1 MSAEI
6 IGQIKRDQGLSRHT
20 SYLAGKIQPLPG
32 LYVMSVFFGIIME
45 QKWNK
50 RQLSVVTQDRWH

>member
-20 SYLAGKIQPLPG
+20 SYLAGKIQPLPD
-32 LYVMSVFFGIIME
+32 LYVMSVFFGVIME

-50 RQLSVVTQDRWH
+50 GNFR